1 MNIFRQAYG
10 IITTKTTDQMT
21 DDEIE
26 LVSRAT
32 SFMANELLKAFRE
45 YDNLPVSEGL
55 LALAEMVELER
66 RLGGNGKGNNETL
79 HRIRLCFLA

>member
-1 MNIFRQAYG
+1 
-10 IITTKTTDQMT
+10 MT

-55 LALAEMVELER
+55 LALAEMVE
-66 RLGGNGKGNNETL
+66 NK
-79 HRIRLCFLA
+79 